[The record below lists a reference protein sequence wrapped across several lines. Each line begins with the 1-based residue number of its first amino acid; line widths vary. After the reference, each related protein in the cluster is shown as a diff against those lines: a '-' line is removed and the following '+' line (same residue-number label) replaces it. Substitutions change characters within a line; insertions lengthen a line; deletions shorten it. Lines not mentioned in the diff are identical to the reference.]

1 MNPLDQH
8 IQRINE
14 KLQLLL
20 RQQQLLQK
28 ENEKLKK
35 ELSALNQDQ
44 QEKLSLIDTLEQKI
58 IILKSASN
66 NMTPEDKK
74 LLEKRLNQYVK
85 AIDRCIGLMSE

>member
-20 RQQQLLQK
+20 KQQQLLQK

-35 ELSALNQDQ
+35 ELLALKQDQ
-44 QEKLSLIDTLEQKI
+44 QERLSMVDALEQKI

-66 NMTPEDKK
+66 NMTAEDKK
-74 LLEKRLNQYVK
+74 LLEKKLNQYVK
-85 AIDRCIGLMSE
+85 AIDRCIGMMSE